1 MAKTITFNIHVPAT
15 SANLGTGF
23 DSLGLA
29 LDLFSS
35 IKISFGDKPPNN
47 DQGAG
52 EKLVLDAISSF
63 YTKIDKKPV
72 SATVDFEVSQPLGR
86 GLGSSASA
94 RVGGILAANKF
105 EGEPLDKEACLKL
118 AAALEGHPDNACPA
132 IFGGI
137 QVCVKKTEN
146 TFVHSTCQYP
156 DLLIALLI
164 PNKGLATSK
173 ARDVLPA
180 QYSREDAV
188 HNSSRTALLVAAL
201 AEKRIDLLD
210 EAMNDRFHQPQRSKL
225 FPPLYDIFSAAKDS
239 GASASWLSGA
249 GSSVAAFCTNKDI
262 ANDVANAML
271 FSLEN
276 VGFQGRTV
284 ITQISQTGAYFEE
297 TDKR

>member
-1 MAKTITFNIHVPAT
+1 MAKTTTFNVHVPAT
-15 SANLGTGF
+15 SANLGTGY
-23 DSLGLA
+23 DSLGVA

-35 IKISFGDKPPNN
+35 IKISFGDETRNN

-63 YTKIDKKPV
+63 YTKIGKTPA
-72 SATVDFEVSQPLGR
+72 SATVNFQVSQPLGR

-94 RVGGILAANKF
+94 RVGGILTANKF
-105 EGEPLDKEACLKL
+105 EGEPLDKEACLEL
-118 AAALEGHPDNACPA
+118 ATALEGHPDNACPA

-146 TFVHSTCQYP
+146 TFIHSTCQYP

-164 PNKGLATSK
+164 PDKGLATSK
-173 ARDVLPA
+173 ARNVLPS
-180 QYSREDAV
+180 QYSREDAI

-201 AEKRIDLLD
+201 TEKRIDLLE

-225 FPPLYDIFSAAKDS
+225 FSPMYDIFSAAKDS

-262 ANDVANAML
+262 ANDVASAML
-271 FSLEN
+271 LSLEN
-276 VGFQGRTV
+276 ADLQGRTV
-284 ITQISQTGAYFEE
+284 ITQISQTGAYLEE
-297 TDKR
+297 SDKK